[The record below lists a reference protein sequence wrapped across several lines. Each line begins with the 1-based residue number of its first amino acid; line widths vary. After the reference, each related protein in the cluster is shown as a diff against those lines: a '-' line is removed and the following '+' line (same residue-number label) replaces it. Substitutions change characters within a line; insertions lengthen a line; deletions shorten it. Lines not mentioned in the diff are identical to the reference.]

1 MKMDANRFYAIE
13 GRAVP
18 DCSSVDIDQFCF
30 CLSIHFSIIDVR
42 TYVRF
47 VSFLTQL
54 EHLIGISELIKT
66 VIQDW
71 GDHSDSG
78 RDPVSKVM
86 RGATEEGTDIIDL
99 SGLPMHAHTQTH
111 THTSTHSR
119 HICP

>member
-78 RDPVSKVM
+78 RDPRVNGKLRWRVTGKGPESYPF
-86 RGATEEGTDIIDL
+86 
-99 SGLPMHAHTQTH
+99 PMTC
-111 THTSTHSR
+111 
-119 HICP
+119 ICPLSIT